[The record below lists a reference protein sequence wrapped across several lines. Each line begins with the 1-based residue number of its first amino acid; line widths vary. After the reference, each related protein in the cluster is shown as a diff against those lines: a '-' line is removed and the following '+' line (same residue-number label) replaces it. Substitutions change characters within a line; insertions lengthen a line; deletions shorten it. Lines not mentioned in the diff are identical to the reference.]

1 MVEFREAVTL
11 VSVYPALFAFLVV
24 MVLIPIQARVF
35 KAYGI
40 AQPIRK
46 ELPADQQQK
55 QGRPL
60 MGGLIFLTGALISA
74 MVQRSDTSAFLSIA
88 FLLFALIG
96 FSDDFKKAFTKSPD
110 GISAR
115 TKLFLQTIVTA
126 GALYYLLERSSLL
139 PVLQVTRDIQ
149 FGIPTALFVV
159 GAGLV
164 VIGATNAINF
174 ADGLDGLLSVCA
186 IPTYFFFF
194 VISQSVDI
202 KLFSLIMIACLLA
215 FLFYNRFP
223 AKIIMGDTGS
233 MAIGG
238 TLSLLAVIEHVLILL
253 PVLFLVYLAEIL
265 SVIIQVSY
273 YKRTG
278 KRIFRMSPIHY
289 HFSLKYGW
297 NENTIVTVF
306 GAVSWVCSL
315 ACIAYYFLFMR

>member
-1 MVEFREAVTL
+1 ML
-11 VSVYPALFAFLVV
+11 IHLYPALFAFLIT
-24 MVLIPIQARVF
+24 MALIPIQTRVF

-46 ELPADQQQK
+46 ELPADQQKK

-60 MGGLIFLTGALISA
+60 MGGLIFLIGALISA
-74 MVQRSDTSAFLSIA
+74 VVQPSSVSSFLSLS
-88 FLLFALIG
+88 FLLFAFIG
-96 FSDDFKKAFTKSPD
+96 FSDDFKKAYTKSPE

-126 GALYYLLERSSLL
+126 GTLYYLLDRTSLE
-139 PVLQVTRDIQ
+139 PVLQITKDIQ
-149 FGIPTALFVV
+149 FNIPTMLFVV
-159 GAGLV
+159 GVGLI
-164 VIGATNAINF
+164 VIGSTNAINF
-174 ADGLDGLLSVCA
+174 TDGLDGLLSVCA

-194 VISQSVDI
+194 VISQSSDI
-202 KLFSLIMIACLLA
+202 KLFCLVMIACLLA

-253 PVLFLVYLAEIL
+253 PILFLIYFAEIL
-265 SVIIQVSY
+265 SVVIQVSY
-273 YKRTG
+273 FKRTG
-278 KRIFRMSPIHY
+278 KRIFQMSPIHY

-315 ACIAYYFLFMR
+315 ACIAYYFLLMR

>member
-1 MVEFREAVTL
+1 MA
-11 VSVYPALFAFLVV
+11 SVYPALFAFFLV
-24 MVLIPIQARVF
+24 MALIPIQTHLS
-35 KAYGI
+35 KAYGVI
-40 AQPIRK
+40 QPIRK
-46 ELPADQQQK
+46 ELPADQQK
-55 QGRPL
+55 KRGTPL
-60 MGGLIFLTGALISA
+60 MGGLIFLIGALISA
-74 MVQRSDTSAFLSIA
+74 LVQQSFISAFLSGS

-96 FSDDFKKAFTKSPD
+96 FSDDFKKAFTKSPE

-115 TKLFLQTIVTA
+115 TKLFLQAIVTA
-126 GALYYLLERSSLL
+126 GALYYLLVRTSLE
-139 PVLQVTRDIQ
+139 PVLQITRDIQ
-149 FGIPTALFVV
+149 FNISTALFVV
-159 GAGLV
+159 GAALV
-164 VIGATNAINF
+164 VIGSTNAINLT
-174 ADGLDGLLSVCA
+174 DGLDGLLSVCA

-194 VISQSVDI
+194 VISQSMDI

-238 TLSLLAVIEHVLILL
+238 SLSLLAVIEHVLILL
-253 PVLFLVYLAEIL
+253 PILFLVYFAEIL
-265 SVIIQVSY
+265 SVVIQVSY

-297 NENTIVTVF
+297 NETTIVTVF

-315 ACIAYYFLFMR
+315 AGIGYYFLLMS

>member
-1 MVEFREAVTL
+1 M
-11 VSVYPALFAFLVV
+11 VSVYPALFAFLIV
-24 MVLIPIQARVF
+24 MALIPIQTRVF

-46 ELPADQQQK
+46 ELPADQQKK

-60 MGGLIFLTGALISA
+60 MGGLIFLIGALISA
-74 MVQRSDTSAFLSIA
+74 IVQQSNTSAFLSIS

-115 TKLFLQTIVTA
+115 TKLVLQTIVTA
-126 GALYYLLERSSLL
+126 GALYYLLHNTSLE
-139 PVLQVTRDIQ
+139 PVLQITRNIQ
-149 FGIPTALFVV
+149 FNIPTALFVV

-164 VIGATNAINF
+164 VIGSTNAINF
-174 ADGLDGLLSVCA
+174 TDGLDGLLSVCA

-194 VISQSVDI
+194 VISRSMDI
-202 KLFSLIMIACLLA
+202 KLFCLIMIACLFA

-238 TLSLLAVIEHVLILL
+238 TLSLLAVIEHVLVLL
-253 PVLFLVYLAEIL
+253 PILFLVYFAEIL

-306 GAVSWVCSL
+306 GAVSWICSV
-315 ACIAYYFLFMR
+315 ASIGYYFFLMR

>member
-1 MVEFREAVTL
+1 M
-11 VSVYPALFAFLVV
+11 SVYPALFAFLLV
-24 MVLIPIQARVF
+24 MALIPIQTHLA
-35 KAYGI
+35 KAYGVV
-40 AQPIRK
+40 QPIRK
-46 ELPADQQQK
+46 ELPPDQQLK
-55 QGRPL
+55 RGTPL
-60 MGGLIFLTGALISA
+60 MGGLIFLIGALISA
-74 MVQRSDTSAFLSIA
+74 VVQQSFISAFLSGS
-88 FLLFALIG
+88 FLLFAVIG
-96 FSDDFKKAFTKSPD
+96 FSDDFKKAFTKSPE

-115 TKLFLQTIVTA
+115 TKLFLQAIVTA
-126 GALYYLLERSSLL
+126 GALYYLLVRTPLE
-139 PVLQVTRDIQ
+139 PVLQITRAIQ
-149 FGIPTALFVV
+149 FNIPTILFVIGV
-159 GAGLV
+159 GLV
-164 VIGATNAINF
+164 VIGSTNAINLT
-174 ADGLDGLLSVCA
+174 DGLDGLLSVCA

-194 VISQSVDI
+194 VISKSLGI

-238 TLSLLAVIEHVLILL
+238 SLSLLAVIEHVLILL
-253 PVLFLVYLAEIL
+253 PVLFLVYFAEIL
-265 SVIIQVSY
+265 SVVIQVSY

-315 ACIAYYFLFMR
+315 ACIGYYFLLMR

>member
-1 MVEFREAVTL
+1 MDRHRL
-11 VSVYPALFAFLVV
+11 
-24 MVLIPIQARVF
+24 RV
-35 KAYGI
+35 
-40 AQPIRK
+40 
-46 ELPADQQQK
+46 
-55 QGRPL
+55 
-60 MGGLIFLTGALISA
+60 
-74 MVQRSDTSAFLSIA
+74 
-88 FLLFALIG
+88 
-96 FSDDFKKAFTKSPD
+96 AFTKSPD

-126 GALYYLLERSSLL
+126 GALYYLLDRNTIE
-139 PVLQVTRDIQ
+139 PILQVTRNIQ
-149 FGIPTALFVV
+149 LGIPTALFVV
-159 GAGLV
+159 GVGLV
-164 VIGATNAINF
+164 VIGSTNAINF
-174 ADGLDGLLSVCA
+174 TDGLDGLLSVSA

-194 VISQSVDI
+194 VISQSADI
-202 KLFSLIMIACLLA
+202 KLFCLIMMASLLA

-253 PVLFLVYLAEIL
+253 PVLFLVYFAEIL

-273 YKRTG
+273 FKRTG

-297 NENTIVTVF
+297 NEHTVVTVF

-315 ACIAYYFLFMR
+315 AAIVYYFLMMR

>member
-1 MVEFREAVTL
+1 MKL
-11 VSVYPALFAFLVV
+11 VSVYPALFAFLLV
-24 MVLIPIQARVF
+24 MALIPIQTHLS
-35 KAYGI
+35 KAYGVV
-40 AQPIRK
+40 QPIRK
-46 ELPADQQQK
+46 ELPADQQK
-55 QGRPL
+55 KRGTPL
-60 MGGLIFLTGALISA
+60 MGGLIFLIGALISA
-74 MVQRSDTSAFLSIA
+74 VVQQSFVSAFLSGS
-88 FLLFALIG
+88 FLMFALIG
-96 FSDDFKKAFTKSPD
+96 FSDDFKKAFTKSPE

-126 GALYYLLERSSLL
+126 GTLYYLLVRTSLE
-139 PVLQVTRDIQ
+139 PVLQITRDIQ
-149 FGIPTALFVV
+149 FNIPTALFVV
-159 GAGLV
+159 GAALV
-164 VIGATNAINF
+164 VIGSTNAINLT
-174 ADGLDGLLSVCA
+174 DGLDGLLSVCA

-194 VISQSVDI
+194 VISQSMDI

-238 TLSLLAVIEHVLILL
+238 SLSLLAVIEHVLILL
-253 PVLFLVYLAEIL
+253 PILFFVYFAEIL
-265 SVIIQVSY
+265 SVVIQVSY

-315 ACIAYYFLFMR
+315 ACIGYYFLLMR